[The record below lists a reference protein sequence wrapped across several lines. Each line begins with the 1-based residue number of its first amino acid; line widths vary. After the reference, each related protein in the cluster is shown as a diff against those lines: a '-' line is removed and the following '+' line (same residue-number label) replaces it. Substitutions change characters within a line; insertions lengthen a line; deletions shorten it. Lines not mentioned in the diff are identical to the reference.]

1 MLHLLM
7 IEWSV
12 DYLLERPTIFFMPA
26 PDDIRQKIVDAA
38 RKRFAHYGYGKTT
51 MADVA
56 EDCAMSPGNLYRYF
70 SGKLDIAE
78 EIARAASIRTTEELS
93 HILVNTDH
101 SAIERMHDF
110 LFHDLR
116 ATFHAL
122 EKAPKLVEMAQIIT
136 AERPQ
141 FHDEGLEREREVLYR
156 IIEYGNHSGEFN
168 VADPVFVAEM
178 IQSATLKFS
187 YPQLFSR
194 LSLAGL
200 ERELEGVYQIIIAGL
215 RAGVS
220 ITDDRENRVAV
231 ERSTRTSQLQ

>member
-1 MLHLLM
+1 MLHLLTN
-7 IEWSV
+7 ERFV
-12 DYLLERPTIFFMPA
+12 DYLLKRLTIFFMSA
-26 PDDIRQKIVDAA
+26 PDDTRQKIIEAA
-38 RKRFAHYGYGKTT
+38 RERFAHYGYGKTT

-93 HILVNTDH
+93 HILVNTDR
-101 SAIERMHDF
+101 SAAERLHDF

-122 EKAPKLVEMAQIIT
+122 EKDPKLVEMAQIIT
-136 AERPQ
+136 TERPQ
-141 FHDEGLEREREVLYR
+141 FHDEGLEREREILYR
-156 IIEYGNHSGEFN
+156 IIEYGNHTEEFN
-168 VADPVFVAEM
+168 VADPLFVAEM

-194 LSLAGL
+194 LSLERL
-200 ERELEGVYQIIIAGL
+200 ERELEGVYQIILAGL
-215 RAGVS
+215 KAGVS
-220 ITDDRENRVAV
+220 MTDAPQDLV
-231 ERSTRTSQLQ
+231 EA